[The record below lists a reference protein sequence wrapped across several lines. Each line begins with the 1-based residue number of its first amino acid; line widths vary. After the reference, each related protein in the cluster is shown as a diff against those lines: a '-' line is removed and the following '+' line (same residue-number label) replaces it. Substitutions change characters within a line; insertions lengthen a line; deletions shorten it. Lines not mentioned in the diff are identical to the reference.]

1 MKKWRVVIITL
12 IFLALPVYVIA
23 QQATTPSAPPHE
35 HPAGP
40 ESKMD
45 TTEKHQDWQA
55 KHEKMV
61 AEMKAMDTRL
71 DEKLAAMN
79 AAKGDRKVEAMAAVI
94 NELVSQRKEMRANFD
109 PMHQGMRCPRMGQQ
123 AAMPPD
129 CPMMK
134 HHSGAQAD
142 TTKERRHPVKRNYDE
157 RLRGESVV
165 VV

>member
-1 MKKWRVVIITL
+1 MKKWWVVIIAL
-12 IFLALPVYVIA
+12 AFLTLPVFAVA
-23 QQATTPSAPPHE
+23 QQATTPSTPPHE

-45 TTEKHQDWQA
+45 TTEKSKDWQA

-79 AAKGDRKVEAMAAVI
+79 AATADQKVEAMAAVI
-94 NELVSQRKEMRANFD
+94 NELVSQRKEMRANFG
-109 PMHQGMRCPRMGQQ
+109 PMHHGMRGPMMAHEG
-123 AAMPPD
+123 AMD

-134 HHSGAQAD
+134 HHGNMQAGAPK
-142 TTKERRHPVKRNYDE
+142 KEATQ
-157 RLRGESVV
+157 
-165 VV
+165 